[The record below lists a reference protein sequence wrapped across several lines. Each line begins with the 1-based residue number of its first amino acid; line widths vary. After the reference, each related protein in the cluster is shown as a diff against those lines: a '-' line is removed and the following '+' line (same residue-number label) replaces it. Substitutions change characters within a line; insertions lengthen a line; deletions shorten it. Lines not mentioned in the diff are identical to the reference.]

1 MRIIRTVSMLLLL
14 CALTI
19 SSKAQSPT
27 QNYVMSKEV
36 LDVGGTHAITTVT
49 YYDGLGY
56 PVETATNGLGGTGK
70 YAYTL
75 QEHDAL
81 GREKQ
86 SWLPGT
92 QKDGCSFVAPSELS
106 SSLITFH
113 KDRNP
118 YSVNSY
124 DALDRQVSTLGAG
137 ESWHTAKKSVEQRYG
152 SNEANSI
159 KRYQVS
165 GSGSLV
171 ENGYYAANSLSMLEE
186 TDEDGK
192 TKQTFSDLFG
202 NKVLERRDGN
212 NDTYYVY
219 DNIGHLRYVLS
230 PSYQECSDLQKY
242 GYEYRYDKY
251 GRCVW
256 KRLPGCEYQQMWYDA
271 ADNLMFSQDGEQRK
285 KGLYLFY
292 LYDKMK
298 RKVLLGTTTSIN
310 ASCISAL
317 ATYEEQVGGLCNSGY
332 TPLENLGLG
341 NEQLLR
347 ARYYDSHSFLN
358 RQLVKNL
365 TSKSLSAKT
374 VGLQDSFNIGLQ
386 TGVVTRN
393 TEGDLLASVF
403 YHDLRGLVV
412 ESMLIMPEEVFL
424 RQSTKYSFTRN
435 AVEVKT
441 ELSKVDMV
449 KTVTQQYV
457 YNPNNDKVATAT
469 LQVDDVTRAVASYS
483 YDGIGRLVSVKRS
496 DNAGMVNYA
505 YNIRNWL
512 KETKSD
518 RFMQSLY
525 YETDGENPCFNGN
538 ISRMQWQ
545 SGKDH
550 VLRGYDFA
558 YDGLN
563 RLEESTYAEGED
575 MNQNK
580 NRYSENVLSYSANGS
595 IERLQRY
602 GKKNNGTFGLIDDL
616 TYSYNGNQIK
626 AISDKAG
633 SLLYDGS
640 FDFKDGANADDEYF
654 YDTNGAL
661 IKDLNKGISN
671 IEYDVLGNLKCITF
685 SNGFKT
691 KYVYDAAGNKLRTTH
706 ESAVTNT
713 TDYVGNF
720 VFEDGKLSKYLFDGG
735 YCSFDQNQNPV
746 FHYYEKDHL
755 GSIRMV
761 VNENGTMEQVNHY
774 YPFGGVY
781 GDLSYNSEY
790 QRNKYI
796 GKEFDHMHGL
806 DWYDHGARMYDAAGL
821 FWDRKDPLFSKYYS
835 LSPYLYCGNN
845 PVLYLDIDGL
855 DWYQEN
861 GLYLYSPDV
870 HSGKDLKKG
879 QIYMGSS
886 FTIGKGSN
894 LATYNNDGS
903 VMFANETQAYN
914 YIWQKANYKK
924 REVGGFLL
932 QNNKVL
938 VLPDYKNDASTT
950 KLNAYE
956 GYSFQGRI
964 LSNKLGRYTVK
975 AQIHSHQ
982 NRFTSAEPSYYV
994 GNTYGDAGLSKN
1006 HFSMPVFVM
1015 GHDNVLYLIRGVK
1028 SNHVVE
1034 VYPLNWGQKSLGK
1047 LLKGNIK
1054 LSKEIF
1060 KLKPIIK

>member
-1 MRIIRTVSMLLLL
+1 MKIERTLSIMLFL
-14 CALTI
+14 CALAI
-19 SSKAQSPT
+19 SVKAQSPT
-27 QNYVMSKEV
+27 QNYVLSKDV
-36 LDVGGTHAITTVT
+36 LDVDGTHAITTVT
-49 YYDGLGY
+49 YYDGLSY

-75 QEHDAL
+75 LEHDAL

-137 ESWHTAKKSVEQRYG
+137 ESWHTAKKSIEQRYG

-171 ENGYYAANSLSMLEE
+171 ENGYYAANSLSMLEV

-202 NKVLERRDGN
+202 NKVLERRDVD

-230 PSYQECSDLQKY
+230 PSYQECSDLQKF

-285 KGLYLFY
+285 KGLFVFY

-298 RKVLLGTTTSIN
+298 REVLMGTTTSMN
-310 ASCISAL
+310 ASCTSAL
-317 ATYEEQVGGLCNSGY
+317 ATYGEQFSGLCNSGY
-332 TPLENLGLG
+332 TPLGNLGLG
-341 NEQLLR
+341 NEQLLS
-347 ARYYDSHSFLN
+347 AKYYDCHSFLN
-358 RQLVKNL
+358 RQMVKNL

-374 VGLQDSFNIGLQ
+374 SGLQESYNIGLQ
-386 TGVVTRN
+386 TGIVTRN
-393 TEGDLLASVF
+393 TDGDLLASVS

-412 ESMLIMPEEVFL
+412 ESMQIKPDEVFL
-424 RQSTKYSFTRN
+424 RQSIKYSFTRKPI
-435 AVEVKT
+435 EVKA
-441 ELSKVDMV
+441 ELTKGDMT
-449 KTVTQQYV
+449 KNVTQLYV
-457 YNPNNDKVATAT
+457 YNPNNDKIETMT
-469 LQVDDVTRAVASYS
+469 IQVGNVTRTVASYS
-483 YDGIGRLVSVKRS
+483 YDDIGRLVSVNRS
-496 DNAGMVNYA
+496 GNAGSVHYA

-512 KETKSD
+512 KEMKSD
-518 RFMQSLY
+518 RFKQNLY
-525 YETDGENPCFNGN
+525 YESTKENPCFNGN

-545 SGKDH
+545 SSKDN
-550 VLRGYDFA
+550 VLRGYDFT

-563 RLEESTYAEGED
+563 RLEESTYGEGAG
-575 MNQNK
+575 MSQSK
-580 NRYSENVLSYSANGS
+580 SHYSENVLSYSPNGS

-616 TYSYNGNQIK
+616 TYSYNGNQIM

-654 YDTNGAL
+654 YDANGAL
-661 IKDLNKGISN
+661 VKDLNKGISN

-691 KYVYDAAGNKLRTTH
+691 KYIYDAAGNKLRTTH

-713 TDYVGNF
+713 IDYISNF

-735 YCSFDQNQNPV
+735 YCSFDNNQNPT

-761 VNENGTMEQVNHY
+761 VNENGTIEQVNHY

-781 GDLSYNSEY
+781 GDLSYNAEL
-790 QRNKYI
+790 QRNKYV
-796 GKEFDHMHGL
+796 GKEFDHIHGL
-806 DWYDHGARMYDAAGL
+806 DLYDHGARMYDAARIV
-821 FWDRKDPLFSKYYS
+821 WDRVDG
-835 LSPYLYCGNN
+835 LSEKSYRLCPYLYGQNN
-845 PVLYLDIDGL
+845 PVRFVDKDGFVAIAYDENAKRNILNTLTKEERAFVNFEKNGMIDVSLINRYEGSSENFEALKALANSSINYKFMVADKDI
-855 DWYQEN
+855 N
-861 GLYLYSPDV
+861 GKAFFDKGFDNNNPQNYSYGVTNLPGAANDSSPDNDV
-870 HSGKDLKKG
+870 Y
-879 QIYMGSS
+879 IFTAS
-886 FTIGKGSN
+886 FLDAK
-894 LATYNNDGS
+894 A
-903 VMFANETQAYN
+903 QA
-914 YIWQKANYKK
+914 
-924 REVGGFLL
+924 
-932 QNNKVL
+932 
-938 VLPDYKNDASTT
+938 KNTAH
-950 KLNAYE
+950 E
-956 GYSFQGRI
+956 GYGHAYFYELKQKNPSI
-964 LSNKLGRYTVK
+964 
-975 AQIHSHQ
+975 
-982 NRFTSAEPSYYV
+982 EPSHTFGVVGYV
-994 GNTYGDAGLSKN
+994 KEFDPYFNQVVSY
-1006 HFSMPVFVM
+1006 PVFGKNNTELEEQINIVEQQAI
-1015 GHDNVLYLIRGVK
+1015 DNYEKNNR
-1028 SNHVVE
+1028 
-1034 VYPLNWGQKSLGK
+1034 
-1047 LLKGNIK
+1047 
-1054 LSKEIF
+1054 
-1060 KLKPIIK
+1060 

>member
-1 MRIIRTVSMLLLL
+1 MKIERTLSIMLFL
-14 CALTI
+14 CALAI
-19 SSKAQSPT
+19 SVKAQSPT
-27 QNYVMSKEV
+27 QNYVLSKDV
-36 LDVGGTHAITTVT
+36 LDVDGTHAITTVT

-75 QEHDAL
+75 LEHDAL

-92 QKDGCSFVAPSELS
+92 QKDGCSFVVPSELS

-137 ESWHTAKKSVEQRYG
+137 ESWHTAKKSIEQRYG
-152 SNEANSI
+152 SNEANCI

-171 ENGYYAANSLSMLEE
+171 ENGYYAVNSLSILEV

-202 NKVLERRDGN
+202 NKVLERRDVD

-230 PSYQECSDLQKY
+230 PSYQECSDLQKF

-285 KGLYLFY
+285 KGLFVFY

-298 RKVLLGTTTSIN
+298 REVLMGTTTSMN
-310 ASCISAL
+310 ASCTSAL
-317 ATYEEQVGGLCNSGY
+317 ATYGEQFSGLCNSGY
-332 TPLENLGLG
+332 TPLGNLGLG
-341 NEQLLR
+341 NEQLLS
-347 ARYYDSHSFLN
+347 AKYYDCHSFLN
-358 RQLVKNL
+358 RQMVKNL

-374 VGLQDSFNIGLQ
+374 SGLQESYNIGLQ
-386 TGVVTRN
+386 TGIVTRN
-393 TEGDLLASVF
+393 TDGDLLASVS

-412 ESMLIMPEEVFL
+412 ESMQIKPDEVFL
-424 RQSTKYSFTRN
+424 RQSIKYSFTRKPI
-435 AVEVKT
+435 EVKA
-441 ELSKVDMV
+441 ELTKGDMT
-449 KTVTQQYV
+449 KNVTQLYV
-457 YNPNNDKVATAT
+457 YNPNNDKIETMT
-469 LQVDDVTRAVASYS
+469 IQVGNVTRTVASYS
-483 YDGIGRLVSVKRS
+483 YDDIGRLVSVNRS
-496 DNAGMVNYA
+496 GNAGSVRYD

-518 RFMQSLY
+518 RFKQNLY
-525 YETDGENPCFNGN
+525 YESTKENPCFNGN

-602 GKKNNGTFGLIDDL
+602 GKKNNGAFGLIDDL

-633 SLLYDGS
+633 SLLYNGS
-640 FDFKDGANADDEYF
+640 FDFKDGANADVEYF
-654 YDTNGAL
+654 YDANGAL
-661 IKDLNKGISN
+661 VKDLNKGISN

-691 KYVYDAAGNKLRTTH
+691 KYIYDAAGNKLRTTH

-713 TDYVGNF
+713 IDYISNF

-735 YCSFDQNQNPV
+735 YCSFDNNQNPT

-755 GSIRMV
+755 ASVRMV
-761 VNENGTMEQVNHY
+761 VNENGTIEQVNHY

-781 GDLSYNSEY
+781 GDLSYNAEL
-790 QRNKYI
+790 QRNKYV
-796 GKEFDHMHGL
+796 GKEFDHIHGL
-806 DWYDHGARMYDAAGL
+806 DLYDHGARMYDAARIV
-821 FWDRKDPLFSKYYS
+821 WDRVDG
-835 LSPYLYCGNN
+835 LSEKSYRLCPYLYGQNN
-845 PVLYLDIDGL
+845 PVRFVDKDGFVAIAYDENAKRNILNTLTKEERAFVNFEKNGMIDVSLINRYEGSSENFEALKALANSSINYKFMVADKDI
-855 DWYQEN
+855 N
-861 GLYLYSPDV
+861 GKAFFDKGFDNDNPQNYSYGVTNLPGAANDSSPDNDV
-870 HSGKDLKKG
+870 Y
-879 QIYMGSS
+879 IFTAS
-886 FTIGKGSN
+886 FLDAK
-894 LATYNNDGS
+894 A
-903 VMFANETQAYN
+903 QA
-914 YIWQKANYKK
+914 
-924 REVGGFLL
+924 
-932 QNNKVL
+932 
-938 VLPDYKNDASTT
+938 KNTAH
-950 KLNAYE
+950 E
-956 GYSFQGRI
+956 GYGHAYFYELKQKNPSI
-964 LSNKLGRYTVK
+964 
-975 AQIHSHQ
+975 
-982 NRFTSAEPSYYV
+982 EPSHTFGVVGYV
-994 GNTYGDAGLSKN
+994 KEFDPYFNQVVSY
-1006 HFSMPVFVM
+1006 PVFGKNNTELEEQINIVEQQAI
-1015 GHDNVLYLIRGVK
+1015 DNYEKNNR
-1028 SNHVVE
+1028 
-1034 VYPLNWGQKSLGK
+1034 
-1047 LLKGNIK
+1047 
-1054 LSKEIF
+1054 
-1060 KLKPIIK
+1060 

>member
-1 MRIIRTVSMLLLL
+1 MLLLL

-49 YYDGLGY
+49 YYDGLGK
-56 PVETATNGLGGTGK
+56 PVEIATNGLGGTGK

-171 ENGYYAANSLSMLEE
+171 ENGYYAANSLSMLEV

-202 NKVLERRDGN
+202 NKVLERRDVD

-332 TPLENLGLG
+332 TPLGNLGLG

-545 SGKDH
+545 SGKDN

-563 RLEESTYAEGED
+563 RLEESTYAEGAD
-575 MNQNK
+575 MSRNK
-580 NRYSENVLSYSANGS
+580 NRYSENILSYSANGS
-595 IERLQRY
+595 IKRLHRY

-626 AISDKAG
+626 EISDKAG

-640 FDFKDGANADDEYF
+640 FDFKDGANADVEYF
-654 YDTNGAL
+654 YDANGAL
-661 IKDLNKGISN
+661 VKDLNKGISN
-671 IEYDVLGNLKCITF
+671 IVYDVLGNLKCITF

-691 KYVYDAAGNKLRTTH
+691 RYIYDAAGNKLRTTH

-713 TDYVGNF
+713 TDYIGNF
-720 VFEDGKLSKYLFDGG
+720 VFEDGKLDKYLFDGG
-735 YCSFDQNQNPV
+735 YCSFDNNQNPT

-761 VNENGTMEQVNHY
+761 VNERGTIEQVNHY

-781 GDLSYNSEY
+781 GDLSYNAEIQKS
-790 QRNKYI
+790 KYI
-796 GKEFDHMHGL
+796 GKEFDHMYGL

-886 FTIGKGSN
+886 FTTGKGSN

-938 VLPDYKNDASTT
+938 VLPDYKNDATTT

-982 NRFTSAEPSYYV
+982 NRFISAEPSYYV